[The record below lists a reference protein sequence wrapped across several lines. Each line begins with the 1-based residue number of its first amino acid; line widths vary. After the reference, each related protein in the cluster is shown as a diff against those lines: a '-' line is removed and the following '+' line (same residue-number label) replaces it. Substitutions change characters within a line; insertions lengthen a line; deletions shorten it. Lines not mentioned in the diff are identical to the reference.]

1 MVGRRFNVVD
11 VVAEA
16 ANVALWNG
24 RVLFE
29 FLPFGSR
36 TIRGYAP
43 PLVYAE
49 KVVVM
54 GLCLASYLECLEEC
68 DEECREAGLDAECRQ
83 AYTDCI
89 NNPDAFAEHARLVYL
104 RFMDRAKRH
113 DESRKPARHQARPL
127 TDYIGEKR

>member
-1 MVGRRFNVVD
+1 MGRGRGYSVVGVA
-11 VVAEA
+11 AEA

-29 FLPFGSR
+29 FLPLGSK

-49 KVVVM
+49 KVVVL

-68 DEECREAGLDAECRQ
+68 GEECREDGLDAECRQ

-89 NNPDAFAEHARLVYL
+89 GNPDAFAEHAKLVYQ
-104 RFMDRAKRH
+104 RYTERAREHDRQTR
-113 DESRKPARHQARPL
+113 L
-127 TDYIGEKR
+127 TEWIKQG